1 MLFSARPF
9 PGHQKKL
16 VWTRADE
23 GGDGNYY
30 RLDDPP
36 MEGWLCPALLKYFA
50 QAPPELYVKAE
61 AIKSLSEY

>member
-1 MLFSARPF
+1 
-9 PGHQKKL
+9 
-16 VWTRADE
+16 
-23 GGDGNYY
+23 
-30 RLDDPP
+30 